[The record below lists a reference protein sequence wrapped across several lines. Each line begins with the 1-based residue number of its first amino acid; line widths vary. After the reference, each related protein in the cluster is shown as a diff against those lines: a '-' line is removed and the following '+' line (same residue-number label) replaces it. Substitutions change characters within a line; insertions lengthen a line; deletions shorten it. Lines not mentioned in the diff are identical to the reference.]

1 MAQTARKYQTYPTPL
16 EQSPK
21 QPRQP
26 KQLVARKQR
35 VHYSLFEVF
44 FVIGILTM
52 GLTMSLIIIQNS
64 IALHDVN
71 TKTNQLQRDIQAQIE
86 RNNELDAKILELS
99 NPERILKK
107 AEELGLMINEKN
119 IQVIR

>member
-1 MAQTARKYQTYPTPL
+1 
-16 EQSPK
+16 
-21 QPRQP
+21 
-26 KQLVARKQR
+26 
-35 VHYSLFEVF
+35 
-44 FVIGILTM
+44 M